1 MKTLEMS
8 LFFSVQIKMHH
19 AILTIELTQYKIM
32 MKELKALKLK
42 DRLLTAFFIMIAF
55 PIILLSVAA
64 GTIVRL
70 QTNSVQ
76 ESYDVEA
83 DTLQIL
89 TSPIQILN
97 LLTRGPYNDIK
108 LAALKFPEKLENPT
122 YIEALN
128 KELQGKYS
136 FLVVRK
142 NDRFVYCKD
151 IEKLNM
157 ISGELQKFGV
167 YNTDVDGGMYIG
179 SKHPFLVKSQDFYYS
194 DGSEGTIFVITD
206 LNMLFPQ
213 IKAVISQGVI
223 SFLLVITFTGV
234 LLMFW
239 IYRSILRPLNRLRV
253 GMNQIKEGDL
263 EYSVQTE
270 TKDEIGQI
278 CEDFEEMRI
287 RLKEQIESRLQ
298 YEEDIKELISN
309 ISHDLKTPLTAIK
322 GYSEGLLDGVAVTP
336 EKQEKYLKTIFTK
349 ANDMTTLVDELAF
362 YAKIDCNTVPYSFN
376 EINIQEYFDD
386 CIEDLLLDLEVKNIE
401 IRYENDI
408 NKETFVVA
416 DAEQLKRVIN
426 NIIGNAVKYIDKE
439 KGVIQIHIHELGN
452 YVQVEIE
459 DNGIGIPKSDIPY
472 IFDRFY
478 RADASRNSK
487 KGGSGLG
494 LAISKKIIEDHSG
507 TIWAESELGVGT
519 TIKFTLK
526 KSFKNEEAI

>member
-1 MKTLEMS
+1 M
-8 LFFSVQIKMHH
+8 
-19 AILTIELTQYKIM
+19 
-32 MKELKALKLK
+32 KLK
-42 DRLLTAFFIMIAF
+42 DRLLTAFFIMIAL
-55 PIILLSVAA
+55 PIILLSAAA

-76 ESYDVEA
+76 QSYDVEA

-89 TSPIQILN
+89 TRPIQILN
-97 LLTRGPYNDIK
+97 LLTRGTYNDIK
-108 LAALKFPEKLENPT
+108 LAALKFPEKLEDKE
-122 YIEALN
+122 YIERLN
-128 KELQGKYS
+128 TKLEEKYS
-136 FLVVRK
+136 FVVVRK
-142 NDRFVYCKD
+142 NKEFVYVG
-151 IEKLNM
+151 EQAKLDM
-157 ISGELQKFGV
+157 IAGELQRFGV

-179 SKHPFLVKSQDFYYS
+179 STHPFLVKSQDFYFS
-194 DGSEGTIFVITD
+194 DGGEGTIFVITD

-213 IKAVISQGVI
+213 IKAVVSQSII
-223 SFLLVITFTGV
+223 SFLLIITFTGV

-263 EYSVQTE
+263 DYSVQTE

-322 GYSEGLLDGVAVTP
+322 GYSEGLIDGVAVTP

-349 ANDMTTLVDELAF
+349 ANDMSILVDELAF
-362 YAKIDCNTVPYSFN
+362 YTKIDCNTVPYSFK
-376 EINIQEYFDD
+376 EINLQEYFDD
-386 CIEDLLLDLEVKNIE
+386 CIEDLSLDLEVKNIE
-401 IRYENDI
+401 ILYESAISQD
-408 NKETFVVA
+408 TFVIA

-426 NIIGNAVKYIDKE
+426 NIIGNAVKYIDKP
-439 KGVIQIHIHELGN
+439 KGIIRIRIQEEGN
-452 YVQVEIE
+452 YAQVEIE

-507 TIWAESELGVGT
+507 KIWATSELGIGT
-519 TIKFTLK
+519 KIIFTLK
-526 KSFKNEEAI
+526 KSLKNDDEKNNDKE